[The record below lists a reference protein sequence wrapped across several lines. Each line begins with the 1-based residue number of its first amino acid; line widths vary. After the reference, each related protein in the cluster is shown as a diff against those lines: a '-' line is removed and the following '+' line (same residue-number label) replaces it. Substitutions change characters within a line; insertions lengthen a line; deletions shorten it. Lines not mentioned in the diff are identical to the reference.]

1 MSDQFFAAKQS
12 LIVTVY
18 LSLSLS
24 LSLSMPLSL
33 VPSVLARNKYL
44 CTKIKEKKFRICS
57 AKLEL
62 DFRIRVWDTFKVEI
76 S

>member
-18 LSLSLS
+18 LS